1 MLAPDWAQTMLCIIG
16 VNRRKA
22 SPKFYSCVRTR
33 RLSSRHSYGSF
44 TKVVRAR
51 ETSIFYFPSQK
62 RRNYWWLEKTFRML
76 SAGPFRFAKHSLD
89 RLEMAW
95 WESVLRG
102 SSARARKL
110 SSRHFSRPDSLPL
123 GLRGWQK
130 SCILWVL
137 RQLYILISEEHAL
150 KNVRSKCGDFKSV

>member
-1 MLAPDWAQTMLCIIG
+1 MLVPDWAQKMLCIIG
-16 VNRRKA
+16 LNRRTA
-22 SPKFYSCVRTR
+22 SPKFFSCVRTR

-76 SAGPFRFAKHSLD
+76 SAWPFRFATHSLD
-89 RLEMAW
+89 RWEMAW

-137 RQLYILISEEHAL
+137 RQLFL
-150 KNVRSKCGDFKSV
+150 KSNTYLSAKNMH